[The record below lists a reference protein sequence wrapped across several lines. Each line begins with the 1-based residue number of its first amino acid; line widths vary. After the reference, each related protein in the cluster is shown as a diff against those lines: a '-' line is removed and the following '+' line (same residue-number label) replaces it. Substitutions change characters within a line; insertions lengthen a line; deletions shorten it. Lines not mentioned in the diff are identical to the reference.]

1 MIRKKLKS
9 LMYLTLCLALLSGCS
24 NKEENHDI
32 TDSNNQAESVIKL
45 DAPVNTVTEEV
56 STAVDA
62 TQPDAEKE
70 VLDTKEEVVDTNT
83 GSQPAEEVKPITLT
97 EEEFYSK
104 DIVIPNDKPFE
115 ITMTLGSVN
124 LTTVIN
130 QSTSDLYYNIADN
143 EFMYVDGVNYVLD
156 KNNPLKY
163 KGNNIMMDNSS
174 DTGSM
179 NINIGTSVEEPLSI
193 LDTLKINNIDVVS
206 NIIVINGD
214 ILYDGSTVPTVVKV
228 DYNTHEFISLTI
240 SQDSIYVSFS
250 MLDNWNGLPDLNYKE
265 VDMETIEKKVE
276 ESFMMIMAGAF
287 ALAFSEENILA
298 GFDGP
303 NPDENGYYRYKITID
318 GLNEDTKA
326 YASDFI
332 WGTYNYEYDLNST
345 YYDSNSSYYI
355 WVGRELSD
363 EELNSMEGETEKYL
377 ESIQIV
383 LR

>member
-1 MIRKKLKS
+1 MVHRKVKL
-9 LMYLTLCLALLSGCS
+9 LICLALSLTLLSGCS
-24 NKEENHDI
+24 NKEENKNI
-32 TDSNNQAESVIKL
+32 TESNVQTESVIKL
-45 DAPVNTVTEEV
+45 DAPVKTVTEEV
-56 STAVDA
+56 STAVDT

-70 VLDTKEEVVDTNT
+70 VADTRAE
-83 GSQPAEEVKPITLT
+83 SQPAEEVKPITLT

-377 ESIQIV
+377 ESIQTV

>member
-1 MIRKKLKS
+1 M
-9 LMYLTLCLALLSGCS
+9 
-24 NKEENHDI
+24 
-32 TDSNNQAESVIKL
+32 IKL
-45 DAPVNTVTEEV
+45 DAPVKTVTEEV
-56 STAVDA
+56 STAVDN
-62 TQPDAEKE
+62 TQPDKEKE
-70 VLDTKEEVVDTNT
+70 VLGTKKEVADTKTE
-83 GSQPAEEVKPITLT
+83 SQPAEEVKPITLT

-104 DIVIPNDKPFE
+104 DIVIPDNKPFE

-130 QSTSDLYYNIADN
+130 QSTGDLYYNIADN
-143 EFMYVDGVNYVLD
+143 EFMYVNGVNYVLD

-163 KGNNIMMDNSS
+163 KGDNIMVDNSS

-193 LDTLKINNIDVVS
+193 LDTLKINDIDVVS

-214 ILYDGSTVPTVVKV
+214 ILYNNTTVPTVVKL
-228 DYNTHEFISLTI
+228 DYNTYEFISLTI
-240 SQDSIYVSFS
+240 NQDSIYVSFS
-250 MLDNWNGLPDLNYKE
+250 MLDNWNSLPDLNYEE
-265 VDMETIEKKVE
+265 VDMETVNKKVE

-298 GFDGP
+298 GLDGP

-318 GLNEDTKA
+318 GLNEDTKD

-332 WGTYNYEYDLNST
+332 WGTYKYEYDLNST

-355 WVGRELSD
+355 WVGRELSN
-363 EELNSMEGETEKYL
+363 EELNSMEDEAEKYL
-377 ESIQIV
+377 ESIQTV